1 MELEKELELLKKEI
15 ERHNYLY
22 YVLQEPEIS
31 DEDYDMLVKKAEKIE
46 RKLGIDTITFG
57 SSLSSSF
64 KKVAHTVPM
73 LSLSN
78 SYNFDELRKVA
89 KKIGFKHVFSGPLVR
104 SSYLAE
110 HVFEDTK
117 GVDIELRST

>member
-46 RKLGIDTITFG
+46 NP
-57 SSLSSSF
+57 SSF
-64 KKVAHTVPM
+64 ASAT
-73 LSLSN
+73 
-78 SYNFDELRKVA
+78 
-89 KKIGFKHVFSGPLVR
+89 
-104 SSYLAE
+104 
-110 HVFEDTK
+110 
-117 GVDIELRST
+117 